1 MKSFFALALAGAAS
15 AELFLAEDLQFINYA
30 AKYNK
35 HYGSMVDFNHRREQF
50 LKTHAF
56 IQENNNSGNSTHIA
70 AHNKFSDYT
79 EDEFKAMMN
88 GRKAQT
94 LPSHIEQK
102 IPVGD
107 APASVDWR
115 TTGNVTP
122 VQDQGS
128 CGSCWTFSTTGV
140 LESAYSIDSGNLVK
154 LSE

>member
-15 AELFLAEDLQFINYA
+15 ASVFSAEDMQFISYA
-30 AKYNK
+30 AVYNK
-35 HYGSMVDFNHRREQF
+35 SYKSTEELDHRREQWMR
-50 LKTHAF
+50 TDAF

-79 EDEFKAMMN
+79 DEEFKAMMN

-94 LPSHIEQK
+94 LPSHIERK
-102 IPVGD
+102 VPVGD
-107 APASVDWR
+107 TPASVDWR